1 MQQKVEKTQKS
12 AEAVCLKHFTFS
24 QRFIFYSVG
33 QNVFQAKKYFYVM
46 DDDQI
51 IDVTILCYFMEI
63 YKCDLT
69 FNSFTTF

>member
-1 MQQKVEKTQKS
+1 
-12 AEAVCLKHFTFS
+12 
-24 QRFIFYSVG
+24 
-33 QNVFQAKKYFYVM
+33 M

-51 IDVTILCYFMEI
+51 KDVTILCYFMEI